1 VRIDSEQL
9 AQHLTRG
16 TRPLYTVHGE
26 EALLALEA
34 GDLIRRHCHERGYS
48 EREVLSAESGFDW
61 SQLFASAVSLSL
73 FATKRLLE
81 LRIPGGKPG
90 NDGSDAL
97 RRYAARLPPDTV
109 TLISL
114 PKLDRTQ
121 LASGWFEALDTAG
134 VVVAANAVR
143 LARLPAW
150 IAGRL
155 ARQDQQID
163 DETLAFLAS
172 RVEGNLLAAH
182 QEVQKL
188 ALLFPPGRLDA
199 VQVRSAVLDVARY
212 DVFKLG
218 EALLAG
224 DAARFVRMLD
234 GLRGEGAAPA
244 LVLWALAEE
253 ARALLHVAR
262 GLNAGKP
269 LPQLMREAR
278 VWGARAELL
287 PASVRRFGSRELE
300 DALLHAAR
308 VDRMV
313 KGLDPGEPWVELLQL
328 GLRLA
333 LRAASPGSDPDGGP
347 RRNRG
352 RISV

>member
-9 AQHLTRG
+9 AQHLKRG
-16 TRPLYTVHGE
+16 VRPLYTVHGE

-34 GDLIRRHCHERGYS
+34 GDLIRRHCRELGYD

-61 SQLFASAVSLSL
+61 SQLAGAAGSLSL
-73 FATKRLLE
+73 FATKRVLE

-90 NDGSDAL
+90 TDGSDAL
-97 RRYAARLPPDTV
+97 RRYASDLPPDTV

-121 LASGWFEALDTAG
+121 LASGWFEALDAAG
-134 VVVAANAVR
+134 VVVAANPVT

-155 ARQDQQID
+155 AQQEQQID
-163 DETLAFLAS
+163 DEALAFLVS

-188 ALLFPPGRLDA
+188 ALLFAPGRLDA
-199 VQVRSAVLDVARY
+199 AQVRSAVLDVARY

-218 EALLAG
+218 ETLLAG

-262 GLNAGKP
+262 GLSAGKA

-278 VWGARAELL
+278 VWGTRADLL
-287 PASVRRFGSRELE
+287 GGSVRRFDPRELE

-308 VDRMV
+308 VDRTI
-313 KGLDPGEPWVELLQL
+313 KGLDQGEAWAELLQL

-333 LRAASPGSDPDGGP
+333 RGAAEARGSPAPTLAP
-347 RRNRG
+347 R
-352 RISV
+352 

>member
-9 AQHLTRG
+9 AQHLKRG
-16 TRPLYTVHGE
+16 TKPLYVVHGE

-34 GDLIRRHCHERGYS
+34 GDLVRRHCHERGYS

-61 SQLFASAVSLSL
+61 SQLSGAANSLSL

-90 NDGSDAL
+90 SDGADAL
-97 RRYAARLPPDTV
+97 RRYAAQLPPDTV

-121 LASGWFEALDTAG
+121 LASAWFQALDTAG
-134 VVVAANAVR
+134 VVIAANPVT

-155 ARQDQQID
+155 AQQDQQID
-163 DETLAFLAS
+163 DEALSFLVS

-188 ALLFPPGRLDA
+188 ALLFAPGRLDA
-199 VQVRSAVLDVARY
+199 AQVRSAVLDVARY

-244 LVLWALAEE
+244 LVLWALSEE

-262 GLNAGKP
+262 GLRAGKT
-269 LPQLMREAR
+269 LPQLTREAR
-278 VWGARAELL
+278 IWGTRAELL
-287 PASVRRFGSRELE
+287 AGSARGFDPRELE

-308 VDRMV
+308 VDRMI
-313 KGLDPGEPWVELLQL
+313 KGLDPGDAWAELLQL
-328 GLRLA
+328 GPRLTPRPAEAGSAPAPTVA
-333 LRAASPGSDPDGGP
+333 LR
-347 RRNRG
+347 
-352 RISV
+352 

>member
-1 VRIDSEQL
+1 MRIDSEQL
-9 AQHLTRG
+9 AQHLKHG
-16 TRPLYTVHGE
+16 VRPLYTVHGE
-26 EALLALEA
+26 ETLLALEA
-34 GDLIRRHCHERGYS
+34 GDLIRRHCQEGGYG
-48 EREVLSAESGFDW
+48 EREVLSVESGFDW
-61 SQLFASAVSLSL
+61 SQLATAGNSLSL

-81 LRIPGGKPG
+81 LRIASGKPG
-90 NDGSDAL
+90 SDGADAL
-97 RRYAARLPPDTV
+97 RRYATRLPPDTV

-121 LASGWFEALDTAG
+121 LTSGWLEALDAAG
-134 VVVAANAVR
+134 VVVAANPVT
-143 LARLPAW
+143 LARLPGW

-155 ARQDQQID
+155 AQQQQQID
-163 DETLAFLAS
+163 DQTLALLVS

-188 ALLFPPGRLDA
+188 ALLFAPGSLDPA
-199 VQVRSAVLDVARY
+199 QVRSAVLDVARY

-244 LVLWALAEE
+244 LILWALAEE

-262 GLNAGKP
+262 GLRAGKA

-278 VWGARAELL
+278 VWGTRAELL
-287 PASVRRFGSRELE
+287 GGSVRRFDSRELE

-313 KGLDPGEPWVELLQL
+313 KGLDPGDAWAGLLQL

-333 LRAASPGSDPDGGP
+333 RRPAQAQGSRAPTFALQ
-347 RRNRG
+347 R
-352 RISV
+352 

>member
-1 VRIDSEQL
+1 MRIDSEQL
-9 AQHLTRG
+9 AQHLKCG
-16 TRPLYTVHGE
+16 LRPLYTVHGE
-26 EALLALEA
+26 ETLLALEA
-34 GDLIRRHCHERGYS
+34 GDLIRRHCHERGYT
-48 EREVLSAESGFDW
+48 EREVLSAEAGFDW
-61 SQLFASAVSLSL
+61 SQLSAAANSLSL

-81 LRIPGGKPG
+81 LRIASGKPG
-90 NDGSDAL
+90 HDGADAL
-97 RRYAARLPPDTV
+97 RRYASQPPPDTV

-121 LASGWFEALDTAG
+121 LTSGWFEALDAAG
-134 VVVAANAVR
+134 VVVAANPVT

-150 IAGRL
+150 ITARL
-155 ARQDQQID
+155 AQQDQEVD
-163 DETLAFLAS
+163 DETLAFLVG

-188 ALLFPPGRLDA
+188 ALLFAPGCLDA
-199 VQVRSAVLDVARY
+199 ALVRSAVLDVARY

-262 GLNAGKP
+262 GLSIGKAV
-269 LPQLMREAR
+269 PQLMREAR
-278 VWGARAELL
+278 VWGTRAELL
-287 PASVRRFGSRELE
+287 AGAVRRFNPRVLE

-308 VDRMV
+308 VDRMI
-313 KGLDPGEPWVELLQL
+313 KGLDPGEAWAELLQL

-333 LRAASPGSDPDGGP
+333 CRSAAAQVPTFALL
-347 RRNRG
+347 
-352 RISV
+352 

>member
-9 AQHLTRG
+9 AQHLKRG
-16 TRPLYTVHGE
+16 VRPLYTVHGE
-26 EALLALEA
+26 EPLLALEA
-34 GDLIRRHCHERGYS
+34 GDLIRRHCQEVGFS
-48 EREVLSAESGFDW
+48 EREVLTAESGFDW
-61 SQLFASAVSLSL
+61 SELAAAASSLSL

-81 LRIPGGKPG
+81 LRIPSGKPG
-90 NDGSDAL
+90 SDGADAL
-97 RRYAARLPPDTV
+97 RRYANQLPADTV

-121 LASGWFEALDTAG
+121 LSSGWFEALDAAG
-134 VVVAANAVR
+134 IAVAANTVT

-155 ARQDQQID
+155 AQQEQQID
-163 DETLAFLAS
+163 DETLAFLVS

-182 QEVQKL
+182 QEIQKL
-188 ALLFPPGRLDA
+188 RLLFAPGPLDPTL
-199 VQVRSAVLDVARY
+199 VRSAVLDVARY

-224 DAARFVRMLD
+224 DAARFIRMLD

-262 GLNAGKP
+262 GLRAGKA
-269 LPQLMREAR
+269 LPQAHAR
-278 VWGARAELL
+278 GEGVGHARGVVGGIR
-287 PASVRRFGSRELE
+287 PTF
-300 DALLHAAR
+300 
-308 VDRMV
+308 
-313 KGLDPGEPWVELLQL
+313 
-328 GLRLA
+328 RLA
-333 LRAASPGSDPDGGP
+333 
-347 RRNRG
+347 
-352 RISV
+352 